1 MFEIDNTPLKRGYNP
16 MPAGT
21 KENVQLTRVAYE
33 PFKNDGTGDNV
44 LKFEFVDDGGRQFTH
59 NEWEIEPDRVKQN
72 AKAWGQDYRELL
84 EATMRDT
91 TERIKHIMS
100 CYMPLRDIQVK
111 GSTWAEFAQAV
122 IDNLGDKYKDVPVRI
137 KLILNNK
144 DYTRFP
150 KRAINDFIQPMSQPN
165 TITFHPKYDRIEPK
179 AAAGESDLDNMFEA
193 PVESEPL
200 APAREE
206 DEGLVF

>member
-1 MFEIDNTPLKRGYNP
+1 MFEIDNTPLKRGYTP

-21 KENVQLTRVAYE
+21 NENVILTRVAYE

-44 LKFEFVDDGGRQFTH
+44 LKFEFQDDQGRQFTH
-59 NEWEIEPDRVKQN
+59 NEWEIVPDRVKQN

-100 CYMPLRDIQVK
+100 CYMPLKEINVK
-111 GSTWAEFAQAV
+111 GSNWTEFAQAV
-122 IDNLGDKYKDVPVRI
+122 IDNLGDKFNDVPVRI

-150 KRAINDFIQPMSQPN
+150 RRAINDFIQPMSHPN
-165 TITFHPKYDRIEPK
+165 SISYHPKYDRIEPK
-179 AAAGESDLDNMFEA
+179 AAAGSSDLDNMFGDEPA
-193 PVESEPL
+193 ESVVQS
-200 APAREE
+200 REE

>member
-1 MFEIDNTPLKRGYNP
+1 MFEIDNTPLKRGYQP

-21 KENVQLTRVAYE
+21 NENVRLKRVAYE

-44 LKFEFVDDGGRQFTH
+44 LKFEFEAEDGKQFTH
-59 NEWEIEPDRVKQN
+59 SEWEIVPDRVKQN

-100 CYMPLRDIQVK
+100 CYMPFKDISVK
-111 GSTWAEFAQAV
+111 GGNWAEFAQAV

-165 TITFHPKYDRIEPK
+165 TFTYHPKYDRIEPK
-179 AAAGESDLDNMFEA
+179 PAAGANELDDMFDA
-193 PVESEPL
+193 PAPTPL
-200 APAREE
+200 AEPAREE
-206 DEGLVF
+206 DEGLMF

>member
-1 MFEIDNTPLKRGYNP
+1 MFEIDNTPLKRGYTP

-21 KENVQLTRVAYE
+21 NENVILTRVAYE

-44 LKFEFVDDGGRQFTH
+44 LKFEFQDDQGRQFTH
-59 NEWEIEPDRVKQN
+59 NEWEIVPDRVKQN

-100 CYMPLRDIQVK
+100 CYMPLKEINVK
-111 GSTWAEFAQAV
+111 GSNWTEFAQAV
-122 IDNLGDKYKDVPVRI
+122 IDNLGDKFNDVPVRI

-150 KRAINDFIQPMSQPN
+150 RRAINDFIQLMSQPN
-165 TITFHPKYDRIEPK
+165 SISYHPKYDRIEPK
-179 AAAGESDLDNMFEA
+179 AAAGSSDLDNMFGDDPTE
-193 PVESEPL
+193 PVVQS
-200 APAREE
+200 REE

>member
-1 MFEIDNTPLKRGYNP
+1 

-21 KENVQLTRVAYE
+21 NENVQLTRVAYE
-33 PFKNDGTGDNV
+33 PFKADGTGSHV
-44 LKFEFVDDGGRQFTH
+44 LKFEFVDEGGRQFTH

-72 AKAWGQDYRELL
+72 AQAWGQDYRELL

-122 IDNLGDKYKDVPVRI
+122 IDNLGEKYKDVPVRI

-150 KRAINDFIQPMSQPN
+150 KRAINDFIQPMSQPD
-165 TITFHPKYDRIEPK
+165 TFSYHPKYDRTEPK
-179 AAAGESDLDNMFEA
+179 AAGSDSDLDSMFDA
-193 PVESEPL
+193 PAATPEPL
-200 APAREE
+200 APTREE

>member
-1 MFEIDNTPLKRGYNP
+1 MFEIDNTPLKRGYTP

-21 KENVQLTRVAYE
+21 NENVILTRVAYE

-44 LKFEFVDDGGRQFTH
+44 LKFEFQDDQGRQFTH
-59 NEWEIEPDRVKQN
+59 NEWEIVPDRVKQN

-100 CYMPLRDIQVK
+100 CYMPLKEINVK
-111 GSTWAEFAQAV
+111 GGNWTEFAQAV
-122 IDNLGDKYKDVPVRI
+122 IDNLGDKFNDVPVRI

-150 KRAINDFIQPMSQPN
+150 RRAINDFIQPMSQPN
-165 TITFHPKYDRIEPK
+165 SISYHPKYDRIEPK
-179 AAAGESDLDNMFEA
+179 AAAGSSDLDSMFGDEPA
-193 PVESEPL
+193 ESVVQS
-200 APAREE
+200 REE